1 VKEAARSLK
10 LSRRG
15 YAAAVD
21 HPSDRPSDRNR
32 ALRGS
37 ATILT
42 LVLLAISAA
51 ELAWILTR

>member
-1 VKEAARSLK
+1 MK

-21 HPSDRPSDRNR
+21 HPSDRNR
-32 ALRGS
+32 ARLANRRLRGS

-42 LVLLAISAA
+42 MVLLAISAA
-51 ELAWILTR
+51 ELAWILAR